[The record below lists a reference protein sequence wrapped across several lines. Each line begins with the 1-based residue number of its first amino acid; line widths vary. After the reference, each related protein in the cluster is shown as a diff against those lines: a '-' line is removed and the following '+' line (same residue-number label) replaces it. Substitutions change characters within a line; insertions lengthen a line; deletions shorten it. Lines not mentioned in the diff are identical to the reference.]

1 MVQGIPLPG
10 EMADEQP
17 TPAEQTQRLYEDA
30 EAGTAKALEDLVA
43 QESFGELLAKV
54 AGNAVAVMKLGSDA
68 ADLMVSNLRLA
79 GRRDVISLHKQLAR
93 TEDKLERLLQEIERL
108 QDELREA
115 RETAASNDGAAATG
129 DGSPTRRRAG
139 GGSKSGR

>member
-30 EAGTAKALEDLVA
+30 EARTAKAFEDLVA

-54 AGNAVAVMKLGSDA
+54 AGNAIAVMKLGSDA
-68 ADLMVSNLRLA
+68 ADLVVGNLRLA
-79 GRRDVISLHKQLAR
+79 GRQDVISLHNQLAR

-115 RETAASNDGAAATG
+115 REVAASNSADGERGAA
-129 DGSPTRRRAG
+129 PKRRRTG

>member
-1 MVQGIPLPG
+1 
-10 EMADEQP
+10 MADEQP

-79 GRRDVISLHKQLAR
+79 GRRDVISTETLLCFGADEGAGALGIEAWADVGVDLAHPSLR
-93 TEDKLERLLQEIERL
+93 GVDDVFTALVSSCAADVFLE
-108 QDELREA
+108 A
-115 RETAASNDGAAATG
+115 
-129 DGSPTRRRAG
+129 
-139 GGSKSGR
+139 